1 MAGRAAGGDC
11 VTSPAEIFA
20 QPWFWPALAVVVG
33 LPVVLLVLG
42 EVHSSL
48 VRRES
53 PGAKLVLLIR
63 NVLAPLV
70 AILLLFAMI
79 PQANGVQVTWAK
91 VVATLV
97 GFVVLLV
104 LLGGL
109 NLAVFV
115 TAKHGTWRQR
125 FPTIFV
131 DVARVVLV
139 IVGVA
144 ILFGWIWG
152 ADVGGVFAALGVT
165 SIIIGL
171 ALQDSV
177 GAVLSGLFL
186 LFERPFEVGD
196 YILSSEGKGRII
208 EITWRA
214 TYLDTGNG
222 ILVIPN
228 AQLAGTSFENL
239 TRASSPYEA
248 SDVVR
253 FASDDPPQKV
263 MQVLI
268 EVASGLP
275 ARHPDAE
282 PSAVPL
288 DKAKFEINIPLTD
301 PAKQYTTLG
310 LFRTRL
316 WYAARRAGLHLDRD
330 LTDAFATPER
340 VRAEVARFGA
350 RMRLGA
356 DEVSALGE
364 TARLE
369 RYGAGETLQRAGTVP
384 DALRVIVE
392 GVVELRVPV
401 VDGAVVPLAQLRA
414 GELLG
419 LTAPTRQ
426 PVAAV
431 AVAVGDVAVLVLPA
445 DAVRVLV
452 DAHPTLARDIGAELD
467 ARRTLAER
475 ALDAA
480 GFHLDDVLV
489 PSGRA
494 DLAVVA

>member
-1 MAGRAAGGDC
+1 M
-11 VTSPAEIFA
+11 TSPAEIFA

-79 PQANGVQVTWAK
+79 PQASGAQVTWAK

-115 TAKHGTWRQR
+115 NAKSGTWRQR

-165 SIIIGL
+165 SIVVGL
-171 ALQDSV
+171 ALANAV
-177 GAVLSGLFL
+177 GPVLSGLFL

-196 YILSSEGKGRII
+196 YILTGAGKGRII
-208 EITWRA
+208 EINWRA
-214 TYLDTGNG
+214 THLDTGNG

-228 AQLAGTSFENL
+228 GELAGSTFRNL

-248 SDVVR
+248 SDILR
-253 FASDDPPQKV
+253 FATDDPPQKV
-263 MQVLI
+263 MEVLV

-282 PSAVPL
+282 PMAVPL
-288 DKAKFEINIPLTD
+288 DKAKYEINIPLTD
-301 PAKQYTTLG
+301 PARQYTTLG

-350 RMRLGA
+350 RMRLGP
-356 DEVSALGE
+356 DELDALAGS
-364 TARLE
+364 ARLE
-369 RYGAGETLQRAGTVP
+369 RYGAGETLQRAGAVP
-384 DALRVIVE
+384 DALRVIVD

-401 VDGAVVPLAQLRA
+401 IDGAVVPLAQLRRD
-414 GELLG
+414 ELLG

-426 PVAAV
+426 PVAAI
-431 AVAVGDVAVLVLPA
+431 ATAVGDVAVLVIPA
-445 DAVRVLV
+445 DAVHALV
-452 DAHPTLARDIGAELD
+452 DVHPTLARDIGAELD
-467 ARRTLAER
+467 ARRVLAER

-489 PSGRA
+489 PTGRA